1 MHIPRAQ
8 DPVKQCATSNLRPHR
23 TPTLPLAGRSSLRL
37 SPPRLG
43 RPARDAANARS
54 YRSNVQ
60 EVPVDD
66 YTLPLGS
73 AEVLVEGSHV
83 TVVAR
88 RLIH

>member
-1 MHIPRAQ
+1 M
-8 DPVKQCATSNLRPHR
+8 KQCATSNLRPHR
-23 TPTLPLAGRSSLRL
+23 TPTLPLAGRSSLCL

-83 TVVAR
+83 TVVAWGAQAAE
-88 RLIH
+88 